1 MKDMTKNTIFKTL
14 SVNSIIDDFTLET
27 YLWKLTLAYSL
38 VNLVIDEF
46 VSANPQISVVLLDT
60 STCR

>member
-46 VSANPQISVVLLDT
+46 VSCKCK
-60 STCR
+60 STDFCSLT